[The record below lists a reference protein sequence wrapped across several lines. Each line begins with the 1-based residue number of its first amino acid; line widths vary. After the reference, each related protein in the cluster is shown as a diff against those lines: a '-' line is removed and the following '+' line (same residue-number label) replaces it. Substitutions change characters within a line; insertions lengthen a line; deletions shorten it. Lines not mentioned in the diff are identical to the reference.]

1 MLKKFAVALVAA
13 SLIAGPALAQ
23 GNNTAGTAPMTAG
36 QPAKAE
42 AKTTVKKHVV
52 HKRVAHRHLAKK
64 HVAKQHVVKQHAKKM
79 QVSKAKHVHHGKTVK
94 RVKHP
99 AKNTAG

>member
-42 AKTTVKKHVV
+42 AKTTVKKYVV

-64 HVAKQHVVKQHAKKM
+64 HVAKQHAKKM